1 MNLLPESTWTKPRPG
16 CPRPDWWHASDEDS
30 TEIEVTELIAGFVR
44 ALQPELVV
52 ETGTAWGQTAQAIGR
67 ALHDNGHGHLYTLEP
82 DEGRA
87 EFSKGRCRGLPV
99 TVVCERSLDWWPPGA
114 VDFAWFD
121 SLLHLRVQEFNHFR
135 GAFSP
140 GAFVGFH
147 DTGPQHEP
155 LATQVGELEA
165 AGLYKGLTLPT
176 PRGVT
181 VGVVL

>member
-67 ALHDNGHGHLYTLEP
+67 ALHDNGHGQLYTLEP

-140 GAFVGFH
+140 GRSSGS
-147 DTGPQHEP
+147 TTRGRS
-155 LATQVGELEA
+155 TSRWR
-165 AGLYKGLTLPT
+165 
-176 PRGVT
+176 PRWGSWRRQGCT
-181 VGVVL
+181 RASACPRRGG